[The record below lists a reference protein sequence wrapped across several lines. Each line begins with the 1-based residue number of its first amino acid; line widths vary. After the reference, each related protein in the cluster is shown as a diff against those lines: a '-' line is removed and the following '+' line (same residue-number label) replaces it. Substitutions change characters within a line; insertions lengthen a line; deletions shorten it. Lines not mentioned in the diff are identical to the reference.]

1 MEPERFRFRQR
12 LKALRTK
19 SDAPHALAQ
28 LEEFAALVEQ
38 SVARRRQ
45 RQASLPPI
53 TYDQSLPIHGRR
65 EEIAQALREHQVIIV
80 CGETGSGKS
89 TQLPKICLEMG
100 RGVDGLI
107 GHTQPRRIA
116 ARSIAARLAEELHS
130 PLGKDVGYKIRFTDR
145 TRPETYVKLMT
156 DGILLAETPR
166 DRFLNQYDTII
177 LDEAHERSLNIDFL
191 LGYIKRL
198 LPKRAELR
206 CIITSATIDAE
217 RFSEHFSTHGMPA
230 PVIEVSGRSYPVE
243 LRYRPGEAD
252 EEGEQPDPTEQVV
265 AAVDEL
271 TRDTAGDILIF
282 LPTERDIRETT
293 AVLSRHVQRRN
304 RPLELLPL
312 YARLPTKEQNRVFAA
327 HRNPRIVLATN
338 VAESSLTVPGIRA
351 VIDTGTA
358 RISRYSPRSK
368 VQRLPIE
375 SVSQASADQRKGRC
389 GRLGPGIC
397 IRLYSEDDYSAREP
411 YTTPEIRRTNL
422 AAVIL
427 QTMALKLGAIDE
439 FPFLDPPRLDAI
451 RDGYKT
457 LFEVGAI
464 DRHRQLTPIGRELS
478 RLPVDP
484 RIGRM
489 ILAAD
494 ENQCLEEMLIVA
506 AGLEVQDPRERPAEK
521 AQLADQCHAQLADES
536 SDFLSLLKLW
546 DFYHHLKETLSKNQL
561 RKACRKNFLSYNRL
575 REWADVYRQ
584 LRKIVEDSGR
594 KRSTRRDDYDAIH
607 RTLLTGLLAG
617 IGYRSDAY
625 EYTGAGGNKFHLWPG
640 SGLFK
645 QRPKWI
651 VAAELVETTRRYCRV
666 VARINP
672 DWIEPLAPHLVKRSY
687 NEPHWDS
694 RSGSAMVF
702 ERVSLFGLLIVPRR
716 RVALGPVDPD
726 TARQLF
732 IQHALVEGDLP
743 GRFAFLDHNRAVIK
757 EIEDLAAKQRL
768 TDWVVGQK
776 AIFQYYD
783 RQLPADV
790 YDGPRLKQWLKQ
802 QGNRQQGNRRRRHNQ
817 QGNAPLITAPPSNSS
832 RAALC
837 MTRADLLPE
846 EPRDAAAEQFPD
858 TLDLT
863 KASFPLKYRFT
874 PGDAEDGVTI
884 TVPKHAINQIANEQI
899 DWLVP
904 GRLEEKITALIRSL
918 PKSIRR
924 CLVPAPDT
932 ARQAAQQL
940 QFGNGPLLPTLARV
954 LERISGETIPANAF
968 QLDRLPSHL
977 VMKVR
982 VVDDDGTTLAID
994 DSLKRLR
1001 NTFGVAADG
1010 PSGQIDDTAWN
1021 RPPSTIWDFGDLPKE
1036 VTVTRGGMRV
1046 VAYPAVMEQDKGVAV
1061 RLLDTPDRAQQES
1074 RRGVRRLYYLAEKKS
1089 LRAHV
1094 AWLPKLN
1101 ESKLLASTLLPGR
1114 QLEAELALLIADR
1127 AFLCDQALPCS
1138 ESEYQQRLA
1147 EAADRAAVAVTQI
1160 TAIVHPLFDAYH
1172 AAQLALED
1180 LPKGRFPDAINDVQQ
1195 QLTQLMPTDF
1205 LTTTTWC
1212 WLEHFSR
1219 YLQAI
1224 GQRLDKLLH
1233 GGQARDVQSMQQ
1245 LRPFLDS
1252 CGERIESHRQR
1263 GVVDPQLEQFRW
1275 MIEELRVS
1283 LFAQQLG
1290 TSLSVSTKRLEKQW
1304 AKVAP

>member
-1 MEPERFRFRQR
+1 MSKTLFQQISMAIEGAMEPDRFRMRQR
-12 LKALRTK
+12 LKSLCAK
-19 SDAPHALAQ
+19 PDAPEATTRLKE
-28 LEEFAALVEQ
+28 LGAAVEQ

-45 RQASLPPI
+45 RQAKLPQI
-53 TYDQSLPIHGRR
+53 TYDESLPIHSRR
-65 EEIAQALREHQVIIV
+65 KEIAQALGAHQVIIV

-116 ARSIAARLAEELHS
+116 ARAIATRLAEELRS
-130 PLGKDVGYKIRFTDR
+130 PLSHDVGYKIRFTDQ

-198 LPKRAELR
+198 LPKRRELR

-217 RFSEHFSTHGMPA
+217 RFSAHFSTPTQPA
-230 PVIEVSGRSYPVE
+230 PIIEVSGRSYPVE
-243 LRYRPGEAD
+243 LRYRPGEPG
-252 EEGEQPDPTEQVV
+252 EEGEQPEPTDLVV

-271 TRDTAGDILIF
+271 TRDSDGDILVF

-293 AVLSRHVQRRN
+293 ALLSRHAQRRN

-312 YARLPTKEQNRVFAA
+312 YARLPAKEQNRVFAA
-327 HRNPRIVLATN
+327 HRNRRIVLATN
-338 VAESSLTVPGIRA
+338 VAESSLTVPGIRS

-389 GRLGPGIC
+389 GRIGPGIC
-397 IRLYSEDDYSAREP
+397 IRLYGEEDYLAREA

-422 AAVIL
+422 ASVIL

-457 LFEVGAI
+457 LFELGAI
-464 DRHRQLTPIGRELS
+464 DRHRKLTPIGRELS

-489 ILAAD
+489 VLAAD
-494 ENQCLEEMLIVA
+494 ENQCLEEMLIIA

-521 AQLADQCHAQLADES
+521 AQLADQCHAQFTDED

-546 DFYHHLKETLSKNQL
+546 DFYHHLKETLSRNQL
-561 RKACRKNFLSYNRL
+561 RKACRKNFLSHNRL
-575 REWADVYRQ
+575 REWSDIYRQ

-594 KRSTRRDDYDAIH
+594 KRSQRRDDYDAIH
-607 RTLLTGLLAG
+607 RALLTGLLAG
-617 IGYRSDAY
+617 IGYRGDTY
-625 EYTGAGGNKFHLWPG
+625 EYTGAGGYKFHLWPG

-645 QRPKWI
+645 KRPKWI
-651 VAAELVETTRRYCRV
+651 VAAELVETTRRYCRT

-672 DWIEPLAPHLVKRSY
+672 DWIEPLAAHLVKHAY

-694 RSGSAMVF
+694 QSGAAMVF

-716 RVALGPVDPD
+716 RIPLGPVDPE

-732 IQHALVEGDLP
+732 IQHALVESDLTE
-743 GRFAFLDHNRAVIK
+743 RFAFLDHNRALIK
-757 EIEDLAAKQRL
+757 EIEELAAKQRL

-776 AIFQYYD
+776 VIFEYYD
-783 RQLPADV
+783 RRLSPHV
-790 YDGPRLKQWLKQ
+790 FDGRRLKQWLKEESPERRGANQLRTDQ
-802 QGNRQQGNRRRRHNQ
+802 QGSR
-817 QGNAPLITAPPSNSS
+817 PSV
-832 RAALC
+832 LC
-837 MTRADLLPE
+837 MTRADLMPE
-846 EPRDAAAEQFPD
+846 TPSDTISGQFPD
-858 TLDLT
+858 TMDLAKT
-863 KASFPLKYRFT
+863 SFPLRYRFT
-874 PGDAEDGVTI
+874 PGDEEDGVTV
-884 TVPKHAINQIANEQI
+884 TVPKHAINQIGNEQI

-932 ARQAAQQL
+932 ARQAAEQL
-940 QFGNGPLLPTLARV
+940 QFGDGPLLPTLARV
-954 LERISGETIPANAF
+954 LERISGETIPVDAF

-982 VVDDDGTTLAID
+982 VVDDDGTTLAVD
-994 DSLKRLR
+994 HSLKRLR
-1001 NTFGVAADG
+1001 DTFGTAADG
-1010 PSGQIDDTAWN
+1010 PSGQIDDSAWN
-1021 RPPSTIWDFGDLPKE
+1021 RPSSTTWDFGNVPAE
-1036 VTVTRGGMRV
+1036 VTVSRGSLRV
-1046 VAYPAVMEQDKGVAV
+1046 TAYPAVMEQPDGVAL

-1074 RRGVRRLYYLAEKKS
+1074 RRGIRRLYYLAEKKS

-1094 AWLPKLN
+1094 AWLPKLS
-1101 ESKLLASTLLPGR
+1101 ETKLLAATLVPGR
-1114 QLEAELALLIADR
+1114 QLDTQLALLIADR
-1127 AFLCDQALPCS
+1127 AFLGEAELPRS
-1138 ESEYQQRLA
+1138 ESEYRQRLD
-1147 EAADRAAVAVTQI
+1147 EAADRAGVAVTQV
-1160 TAIVHPLFDAYH
+1160 TRIVHPLFTAYH
-1172 AAQLALED
+1172 GAQLAIEE
-1180 LPKGRFPDAINDVQQ
+1180 LPKSRFADALDDVQQ
-1195 QLTQLMPTDF
+1195 QLAELLPTDF
-1205 LTTTTWC
+1205 LTTTPWC
-1212 WLEHFSR
+1212 WLEHFPR
-1219 YLQAI
+1219 YLQAVD
-1224 GQRLDKLLH
+1224 QRLDKLLH
-1233 GGQARDVQSMQQ
+1233 GGQARDTQSMQQ
-1245 LRPFLDS
+1245 LAPLLDNYRQRA
-1252 CGERIESHRQR
+1252 ETHRQR
-1263 GVVDPQLEQFRW
+1263 GVVD
-1275 MIEELRVS
+1275 
-1283 LFAQQLG
+1283 
-1290 TSLSVSTKRLEKQW
+1290 
-1304 AKVAP
+1304 